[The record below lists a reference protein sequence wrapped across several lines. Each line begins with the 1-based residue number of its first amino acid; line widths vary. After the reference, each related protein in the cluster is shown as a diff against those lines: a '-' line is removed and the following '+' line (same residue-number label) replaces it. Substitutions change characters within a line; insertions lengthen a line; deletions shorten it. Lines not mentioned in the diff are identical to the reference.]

1 MFKNFKGTV
10 ITEDQA
16 LLAMKMLKVGFE
28 TGLFQKTFEYAMDK
42 QNVDSYTRE
51 QLNVLTQEATSRLE
65 MFNNDEDFSEELW
78 YEIDNI
84 NKKMYDIFG
93 ITEEEYY
100 TIGVEYA
107 QSNPELAVETAI
119 KQFDLIN

>member
-28 TGLFQKTFEYAMDK
+28 TGLFQKTFEYAMGK

-93 ITEEEYY
+93 ITEEYY

>member
-16 LLAMKMLKVGFE
+16 LLALKLLKVGFE
-28 TGLFQKTFEYAMDK
+28 TGLFQKSFEYAMDK

-51 QLNVLTQEATSRLE
+51 QLNDLAQEATSSLE
-65 MFNNDEDFSEELW
+65 MFNNDDDFSEELW

-93 ITEEEYY
+93 LTEEEYY
-100 TIGVEYA
+100 AISVEYA

>member
-28 TGLFQKTFEYAMDK
+28 TGLFQKSFEYAMDK

-51 QLNVLTQEATSRLE
+51 QLNDLVQEATSRLE

-93 ITEEEYY
+93 LTEEEYY
-100 TIGVEYA
+100 AISIEYA

-119 KQFDLIN
+119 KQFELLN

>member
-51 QLNVLTQEATSRLE
+51 QLNDLSQEATSRLE
-65 MFNNDEDFSEELW
+65 MFNNDDDFSEELW

-119 KQFDLIN
+119 KQFELIN

>member
-16 LLAMKMLKVGFE
+16 LLAMKLLKVGFE
-28 TGLFQKTFEYAMDK
+28 TGLFQNTFEYAMDK

-51 QLNVLTQEATSRLE
+51 QLNDLVQEATSSLE

-93 ITEEEYY
+93 LTEEEYY
-100 TIGVEYA
+100 SIGVEYA

-119 KQFDLIN
+119 KQFELID

>member
-28 TGLFQKTFEYAMDK
+28 TGLFQKSFEYAMDK

-51 QLNVLTQEATSRLE
+51 QLNDLVQEATSRLE
-65 MFNNDEDFSEELW
+65 MFNNDDDFSEELW

-93 ITEEEYY
+93 LTEEEYY
-100 TIGVEYA
+100 AISVEYA

-119 KQFDLIN
+119 KQFELID

>member
-16 LLAMKMLKVGFE
+16 LLALKLLKVGFE
-28 TGLFQKTFEYAMDK
+28 TGLFQKSFEYAMDK

-51 QLNVLTQEATSRLE
+51 QLNDLVQEATSRLE

-93 ITEEEYY
+93 LTEEEYY
-100 TIGVEYA
+100 VIGVEYA

-119 KQFDLIN
+119 KQFELIN

>member
-16 LLAMKMLKVGFE
+16 LLAMKLLKVGFE
-28 TGLFQKTFEYAMDK
+28 TGLFQKSFEYAMDK

-51 QLNVLTQEATSRLE
+51 QLNDLVQEATSRLE
-65 MFNNDEDFSEELW
+65 MFNNDDDFSEELW

-93 ITEEEYY
+93 LTEEEYY
-100 TIGVEYA
+100 AIGNEYA

>member
-16 LLAMKMLKVGFE
+16 LLAMKLLKVGFE
-28 TGLFQKTFEYAMDK
+28 TGLFQNTFEYAMDK

-51 QLNVLTQEATSRLE
+51 QLNDLVQDATSSLE

-93 ITEEEYY
+93 LTEEEYY
-100 TIGVEYA
+100 AIGVEYA

>member
-1 MFKNFKGTV
+1 MLKNFKGTV

-16 LLAMKMLKVGFE
+16 LLAMKLLKVSFE
-28 TGLFQKTFEYAMDK
+28 TGLFQKTFEYAMGK

-51 QLNVLTQEATSRLE
+51 QLNDLSQEATSRLE
-65 MFNNDEDFSEELW
+65 MFNNDEDLSEELW

-93 ITEEEYY
+93 LTEEEYY

-119 KQFDLIN
+119 KQFELIN

>member
-16 LLAMKMLKVGFE
+16 LLALKMLKVGFE

-51 QLNVLTQEATSRLE
+51 QLNDLSQEATSRLE
-65 MFNNDEDFSEELW
+65 MFNNDDDFSEELW

-93 ITEEEYY
+93 LTEEEYY

-107 QSNPELAVETAI
+107 QANPELAVETAI
-119 KQFDLIN
+119 KQFELIN

>member
-16 LLAMKMLKVGFE
+16 LLAMKMLKIGFE
-28 TGLFQKTFEYAMDK
+28 TGLFQKTFKYAMDK

-51 QLNVLTQEATSRLE
+51 QLNDLSQEATSRLE
-65 MFNNDEDFSEELW
+65 MFNNDDDFSEELW

-119 KQFDLIN
+119 KQFELIN

>member
-16 LLAMKMLKVGFE
+16 LLAMKLLKVGFE
-28 TGLFQKTFEYAMDK
+28 TGLFQKSFEYAMDK

-51 QLNVLTQEATSRLE
+51 QLNDLVQEATSRLE
-65 MFNNDEDFSEELW
+65 MFNNDDDFSEELW

-93 ITEEEYY
+93 LTEEEYY
-100 TIGVEYA
+100 AIGDEYA